1 MELSN
6 LPWEPQVRAWAVV
19 SLDHDSRSRRDCGFV
34 RHARAGTCA
43 DSAIDINFAARARL
57 LGFTPFLHQLRRL
70 RTLLGLTPCAGSTHL
85 RTHFAAVEHLDVS

>member
-1 MELSN
+1 MIRAVEVIAVLSDTPGPA
-6 LPWEPQVRAWAVV
+6 LALIPP
-19 SLDHDSRSRRDCGFV
+19 
-34 RHARAGTCA
+34 
-43 DSAIDINFAARARL
+43 IDINFAARARL